1 MLPRYSLDPCPA
13 RWSLC
18 GRRVQPRPVG
28 WSMYGGK
35 GYGSK
40 GSSKGSGGKSKG
52 GSKGNAKGSTRS
64 KGSDGG
70 GGEKSEIL
78 VIGAGCTGALVAALL
93 PLEAQRRGV
102 AKPRVS
108 VWEWGRGP
116 AGRMTSFWTERD
128 GARVVADV
136 GAQVISL
143 QDPTRLPAWMQDE
156 VMVAENLS
164 DTTERRKDW
173 YHFYASGGL
182 PSLQRASLTQADV
195 MELHFN
201 RRVMNLSYEGR
212 WWASYSKRGTP
223 RSAQWQDFELLIFA
237 GTAQDA
243 LNLPGLRECLAPQQ
257 LQAMRGVRYDH
268 RLALALIFKANLAK
282 RLEELCQGRAELV
295 VEESPIHLIARQD
308 VKGRSHHDAVALVL
322 HSTPAFA
329 ASNLQLAKQQNRPP
343 KEPGKAALLASLAEL
358 LKMKVP
364 ELEKE
369 LLESKVVH
377 WRQCQVQ
384 NPAQD
389 LGSSAMLVDPML
401 ILAGDYLAQEGA
413 GSFQGCLDSAEA
425 AATMACDLLYGP
437 ASEKPAVRRWGK
449 QPAAK
454 EEADGAAVSGKRW
467 RAKG

>member
-1 MLPRYSLDPCPA
+1 MYSA
-13 RWSLC
+13 
-18 GRRVQPRPVG
+18 
-28 WSMYGGK
+28 GK

-40 GSSKGSGGKSKG
+40 GSSKGGSGKSKG
-52 GSKGNAKGSTRS
+52 GSKGPKGSKGS
-64 KGSDGG
+64 KGSDGAD
-70 GGEKSEIL
+70 ESDIL

-102 AKPRVS
+102 PKPRVS

-116 AGRMTSFWTERD
+116 AGRMTSFWSERD

-136 GAQVISL
+136 DAQVISL
-143 QDPTRLPAWMQDE
+143 QDPSRLPPWMQDE

-164 DTTERRKDW
+164 DTSERRKDW
-173 YHFYASGGL
+173 YHFYAVGGL

-201 RRVMNLSYEGR
+201 RRVMNLRYEGR
-212 WWASYSKRGTP
+212 WWASYSERGTP
-223 RSAQWQDFELLIFA
+223 RSAQWQDFGLLIFA

-243 LNLPGLRECLAPQQ
+243 LNLSGLRDNLAPQQ

-268 RLALALIFKANLAK
+268 RLALALIFRAHLAS
-282 RLEELCQGRAELV
+282 RLEKLCQGRAELV
-295 VEESPIHLIARQD
+295 VEDSPIHLIARQD
-308 VKGRSHHDAVALVL
+308 VKGRSHDNAVALVL

-329 ASNLQLAKQQNRPP
+329 ASNLQVAKQYNRPP
-343 KEPGKAALLASLAEL
+343 KEPGKAALISSLAEL
-358 LKMKVP
+358 LQMKVP

-369 LLESKVVH
+369 VLDSKVVH

-384 NPAQD
+384 KPLQD
-389 LGSSAMLVDPML
+389 LGSAMLVDPML
-401 ILAGDYLAQEGA
+401 ILAGDYLAQDAA

-437 ASEKPAVRRWGK
+437 SEKPAVRRWGK
-449 QPAAK
+449 QQATK
-454 EEADGAAVSGKRW
+454 EEADGPAVSGKRW